1 MVDCPSNGSS
11 FLIFHSKEHV
21 EFTKMIL
28 YMADPLILTV
38 WSGCH
43 IDEIY
48 LYTLEKT
55 CYYNGLQRA
64 FGLAVGLSM
73 ADLT

>member
-1 MVDCPSNGSS
+1 MVDCPSNGGS
-11 FLIFHSKEHV
+11 FLVFHSKEHM
-21 EFTKMIL
+21 ELTEMIL
-28 YMADPLILTV
+28 HMADPLILTV

-55 CYYNGLQRA
+55 CCYNGLQRA
-64 FGLAVGLSM
+64 FGLAVGF
-73 ADLT
+73 